1 MEYYNLVDSGPY
13 HVTYTVVEDI
23 LLTTEGS
30 LTKDDWKEATKG
42 YRCFYNATINN
53 SSASGWKYSRTH
65 INTKK
70 IEEYFSGIEKE
81 LKNSKVK
88 STEID
93 KDILALIKE
102 VDLIVPHYNRYLT
115 RQGNKVRYRKTTSP
129 VQKKPRVSDYS
140 GLLWNIKSC
149 FVRKYGFRTEDEG
162 YNSNL
167 SIYKL
172 RKIITLTDMKKHNV
186 WGRVKG
192 SFQEEVWHKNDP
204 KKGKELLHDD
214 RY

>member
-65 INTKK
+65 VDIKK
-70 IEEYFSGIEKE
+70 VEEYFSGIEKE

-129 VQKKPRVSDYS
+129 VQKKPRVSDYTS
-140 GLLWNIKSC
+140 LLYRMQSC

-162 YNSNL
+162 RYSDL
-167 SIYKL
+167 SVYKL
-172 RKIITLTDMKKHNV
+172 RALITIPDMKKHNL
-186 WGRVKG
+186 WKHIKG